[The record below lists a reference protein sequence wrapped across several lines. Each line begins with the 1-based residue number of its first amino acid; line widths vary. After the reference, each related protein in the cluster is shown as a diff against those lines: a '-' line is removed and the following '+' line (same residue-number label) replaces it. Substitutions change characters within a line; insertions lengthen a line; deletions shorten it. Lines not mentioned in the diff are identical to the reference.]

1 MLLTTYEFTFK
12 DQQVLS
18 HIFWKYIIIDEG
30 HRMKNAN
37 CKLAMT
43 LGVKYKSRNRLLLTG
58 TPLQNDLTELW
69 ALLNFLLPT
78 IFSSADTFETWFKQ
92 PFKTTALG
100 DTAEHEEEETML
112 VINLLHQVLLQFLLR
127 RLTPLSFTLSSPM
140 IPPSCSSSFMVAYP
154 HSPPTTNSHTNS
166 DSVSF

>member
-1 MLLTTYEFTFK
+1 MAARDFNVLTTYEFTIK
-12 DQQVLS
+12 DQHVLS

-30 HRMKNAN
+30 NRMKNAN

-78 IFSSADTFETWFKQ
+78 IFSSTDTFETWFKQ
-92 PFKTTALG
+92 PFGKTAW
-100 DTAEHEEEETML
+100 ETQPSMKKKK
-112 VINLLHQVLLQFLLR
+112 HC
-127 RLTPLSFTLSSPM
+127 LSS
-140 IPPSCSSSFMVAYP
+140 IDCIKCYD
-154 HSPPTTNSHTNS
+154 NSYYE
-166 DSVSF
+166 D